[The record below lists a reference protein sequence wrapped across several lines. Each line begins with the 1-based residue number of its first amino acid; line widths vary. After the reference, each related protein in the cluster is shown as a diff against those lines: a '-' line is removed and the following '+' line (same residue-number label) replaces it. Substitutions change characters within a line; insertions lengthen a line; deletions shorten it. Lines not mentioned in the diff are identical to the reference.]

1 MGFSCV
7 YFIVSEAGNPIGS
20 DKTQNCLLTIGCGPG
35 RFVST
40 KRIPF
45 VIAVSPI
52 LSGFVENKNFDFM
65 RSLRRIK

>member
-1 MGFSCV
+1 M
-7 YFIVSEAGNPIGS
+7 GS
-20 DKTQNCLLTIGCGPG
+20 DKTQNCLLTLGSWPG
-35 RFVST
+35 RVVSK

-45 VIAVSPI
+45 VIAVSLI

>member
-1 MGFSCV
+1 M
-7 YFIVSEAGNPIGS
+7 VSDRTE
-20 DKTQNCLLTIGCGPG
+20 KYLLTIGSWPG
-35 RFVST
+35 RVVST

-45 VIAVSPI
+45 VIAVSLI